1 MLHPQFAN
9 NPLVTMQN
17 MNDILDISP
26 DEPDVILPPIERV
39 DEDEILFAEDLTYRE
54 EVRARA
60 RTVLELMK
68 HGMQV
73 EETSQTERDATAIF
87 TEKTDLTNHADK
99 PDVILRLEAMLT
111 EYDHEVVDDAV
122 RMRRFIMNRLMEESQ
137 IGTKSSERLKALE
150 LLGKITEIGMF
161 TEHQQVTITT
171 QSTQEIEEELE
182 RTFTLLLNPDSK
194 MYEAAEPDSKPI
206 KDIEINI

>member
-1 MLHPQFAN
+1 
-9 NPLVTMQN
+9 
-17 MNDILDISP
+17 MNEILDISP
-26 DEPDVILPPIERV
+26 EEPDVILPPIERV
-39 DEDEILFAEDLTYRE
+39 DEDEILFAKDLTYRE

-60 RTVLELMK
+60 RTVLTLME

-73 EETSQTERDATAIF
+73 EETDHTTRDATAVF
-87 TEKTDLTNHADK
+87 NEKEDLENHADK

-150 LLGKITEIGMF
+150 LLGKVTEVGMF
-161 TEHQQVTITT
+161 TERQQITVHT

-182 RTFTLLLNPDSK
+182 RTLTLLLNPATK
-194 MYEAAEPDSKPI
+194 MYEPQEKEVSPI
-206 KDIEINI
+206 KDIKIRV

>member
-1 MLHPQFAN
+1 
-9 NPLVTMQN
+9 
-17 MNDILDISP
+17 MNEILDISP

-39 DEDEILFAEDLTYRE
+39 DEDEILFAKDLTYRE

-60 RTVLELMK
+60 RSVLELMK

-73 EETSQTERDATAIF
+73 DDTPQTERDATAVF
-87 TEKTDLTNHADK
+87 TEKSDLAPHAEK

-111 EYDHEVVDDAV
+111 EYDHEVVDEAV

-137 IGTKSSERLKALE
+137 IGAKSSERLKALE

-161 TEHQQVTITT
+161 TERQEITITHKT
-171 QSTQEIEEELE
+171 TEELEEELE
-182 RTFTLLLNPDSK
+182 KTFTLLLNPDTK
-194 MYEAAEPDSKPI
+194 TYEPDPKDVKSI

>member
-1 MLHPQFAN
+1 
-9 NPLVTMQN
+9 MQN
-17 MNDILDISP
+17 MNEILDISP

-39 DEDEILFAEDLTYRE
+39 DEDEILFAKDLTYRE

-60 RTVLELMK
+60 RSVLELMK

-73 EETSQTERDATAIF
+73 DDTPQTERDATAVF
-87 TEKTDLTNHADK
+87 TEKSDLAPHAEK

-111 EYDHEVVDDAV
+111 EYDHEVVDEAV

-137 IGTKSSERLKALE
+137 IGAKSSERLKALE

-161 TEHQQVTITT
+161 TERQEITITHKT
-171 QSTQEIEEELE
+171 TEELEEELE
-182 RTFTLLLNPDSK
+182 KTFTLLLNPDTK
-194 MYEAAEPDSKPI
+194 TYEPDPKDVKSI

>member
-1 MLHPQFAN
+1 
-9 NPLVTMQN
+9 MQN
-17 MNDILDISP
+17 MNEILDISP

-39 DEDEILFAEDLTYRE
+39 DEDEILFAKDLTYRE

-60 RTVLELMK
+60 RTVLTLME

-73 EETSQTERDATAIF
+73 EETDHTTRDATAVF
-87 TEKTDLTNHADK
+87 NEKEDLENHADK

-150 LLGKITEIGMF
+150 LLGKVTEVGMF
-161 TEHQQVTITT
+161 TERQQITVHT

-182 RTFTLLLNPDSK
+182 RTLTLLLNPTTK
-194 MYEAAEPDSKPI
+194 MYEPQEKEVSPI
-206 KDIEINI
+206 KDIKIRV

>member
-1 MLHPQFAN
+1 
-9 NPLVTMQN
+9 MQN

-39 DEDEILFAEDLTYRE
+39 DEDEVLFAKDLTYRE

-60 RTVLELMK
+60 RTVLELMS

-73 EETSQTERDATAIF
+73 EETELTERDAAAVF
-87 TEKTDLTNHADK
+87 TEHEDLENHAEK
-99 PDVILRLEAMLT
+99 PDVILRLESMLT

-161 TEHQQVTITT
+161 TDRQQVTITT

-182 RTFTLLLNPDSK
+182 KTLTLLLNPATK
-194 MYEAAEPDSKPI
+194 MYEPSEKDVLPI
-206 KDIEINI
+206 KDIKINV

>member
-1 MLHPQFAN
+1 
-9 NPLVTMQN
+9 MQN
-17 MNDILDISP
+17 MNEILDISP

-39 DEDEILFAEDLTYRE
+39 DEEEVLFAKDLTYRE

-60 RTVLELMK
+60 RSVLELMA

-73 EETSQTERDATAIF
+73 DDTAETERDATAIF
-87 TEKTDLTNHADK
+87 TEKTDLAPHAEK

-111 EYDHEVVDDAV
+111 EYDHEVVDEAV

-161 TEHQQVTITT
+161 TERQEITITHKT
-171 QSTQEIEEELE
+171 TEELEEELE
-182 RTFTLLLNPDSK
+182 KTFTLLLNPDTK
-194 MYEAAEPDSKPI
+194 TYEPDPKDVPAF
-206 KDIEINI
+206 KDIKVDV

>member
-1 MLHPQFAN
+1 
-9 NPLVTMQN
+9 MQN
-17 MNDILDISP
+17 MNEILDISP

-39 DEDEILFAEDLTYRE
+39 DEDEILFAKDLTYRE

-60 RTVLELMK
+60 RSVLELMK

-73 EETSQTERDATAIF
+73 DDTPQTERDLAP
-87 TEKTDLTNHADK
+87 HAEK

-111 EYDHEVVDDAV
+111 EYDHEVVDEAV

-137 IGTKSSERLKALE
+137 IGAKSSERLKALE

-161 TEHQQVTITT
+161 TERQEITITHKT
-171 QSTQEIEEELE
+171 TEELEEELE
-182 RTFTLLLNPDSK
+182 KTFTLLLNPDTK
-194 MYEAAEPDSKPI
+194 TYEPDPKDVKSI

>member
-161 TEHQQVTITT
+161 TERQQVTITT

>member
-1 MLHPQFAN
+1 
-9 NPLVTMQN
+9 MQN
-17 MNDILDISP
+17 MNELLDISP
-26 DEPDVILPPIERV
+26 EEPDVILPPIERV
-39 DEDEILFAEDLTYRE
+39 DEDEILFAKDLTYRE

-60 RTVLELMK
+60 RTTLELMA

-73 EETSQTERDATAIF
+73 ESDDKTERDATAVF
-87 TEKTDLTNHADK
+87 TEDEDLEQHADK

-137 IGTKSSERLKALE
+137 IGAKSSERLKALE
-150 LLGKITEIGMF
+150 LLGKITEVGMF
-161 TEHQQVTITT
+161 TERQQITLTT

-182 RTFTLLLNPDSK
+182 KTLTLLLNPDSK
-194 MYEAAEPDSKPI
+194 MYEVPPADAKPI
-206 KDIEINI
+206 KDIKINV

>member
-9 NPLVTMQN
+9 NPTVTMQN
-17 MNDILDISP
+17 MNEILDISP

-39 DEDEILFAEDLTYRE
+39 DEDEILFAKDLTYRE

-60 RTVLELMK
+60 RTILELME

-73 EETSQTERDATAIF
+73 EETEQTERDATAVF
-87 TEKTDLTNHADK
+87 TEKDDLAKHEDK

-137 IGTKSSERLKALE
+137 IGAKSSERLKALE
-150 LLGKITEIGMF
+150 LLGKITEVGMF
-161 TEHQQVTITT
+161 TERQQVTVHT

-182 RTFTLLLNPDSK
+182 KTLTLLLNPTSK
-194 MYEAAEPDSKPI
+194 MYEVPDTSEKSI
-206 KDIEINI
+206 KDIEINV

>member
-1 MLHPQFAN
+1 
-9 NPLVTMQN
+9 MQN
-17 MNDILDISP
+17 MNEILDISP

-39 DEDEILFAEDLTYRE
+39 DEDEILFAKDLTYRE

-60 RTVLELMK
+60 RTVLTLME

-73 EETSQTERDATAIF
+73 EETDHTTRDATAVF
-87 TEKTDLTNHADK
+87 NEKEDLENHADK

-137 IGTKSSERLKALE
+137 IGTKCPISIIWRQFQTQGCSSPSTPHALASAG
-150 LLGKITEIGMF
+150 LASMRCKYG
-161 TEHQQVTITT
+161 
-171 QSTQEIEEELE
+171 
-182 RTFTLLLNPDSK
+182 RRWPLLLAGVESK
-194 MYEAAEPDSKPI
+194 LRVQRHSDRA
-206 KDIEINI
+206 